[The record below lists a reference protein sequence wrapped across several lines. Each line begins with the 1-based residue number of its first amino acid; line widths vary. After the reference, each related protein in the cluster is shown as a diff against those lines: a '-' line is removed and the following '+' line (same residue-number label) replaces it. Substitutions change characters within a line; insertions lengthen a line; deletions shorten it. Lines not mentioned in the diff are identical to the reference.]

1 MLIFN
6 LLSGVKDQAEV
17 NEWETGNQISWEKV
31 FYILDR
37 GYPRFW
43 NDLVQGMLV

>member
-37 GYPRFW
+37 RNPRFR